1 MSIIKMS
8 EEEIVKIANPIWDN
22 IVDGSNSVNYSIFS
36 KDFSKK
42 MLDAVP
48 KEELERQCRDDQ
60 TNATVGNERTFL
72 GTLRGNSC
80 VTILWKLTSATDG
93 NEQLGKLS
101 LGEEEGKIK
110 VFDAQIRKNF

>member
-1 MSIIKMS
+1 MEILKMS

-22 IVDGSNSVNYSIFS
+22 LVEGSNSINYSVFS

-48 KEELERQCRDDQ
+48 KEELERQRRDDLD
-60 TNATVGNERTFL
+60 VISKERTFL
-72 GTLRGNSC
+72 GTLRKNSS
-80 VTILWKLTSATDG
+80 VTILWKLTSATDK
-93 NEQLGKLS
+93 NEHLAKLT

-110 VFDAQIRKNF
+110 IFDAWIR